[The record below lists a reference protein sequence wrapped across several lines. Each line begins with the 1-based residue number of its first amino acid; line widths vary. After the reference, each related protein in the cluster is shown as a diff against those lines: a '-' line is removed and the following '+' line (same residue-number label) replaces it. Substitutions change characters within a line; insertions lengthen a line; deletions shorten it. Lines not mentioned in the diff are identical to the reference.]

1 MSGYAEG
8 ILVLLAINVV
18 YAYAAYLPIAAGQ
31 LNLGV
36 AGFAAIGGYFSAYLS
51 TNIAMS
57 PLLAIPLGGA
67 AAGLI
72 GLAVAVP
79 VLRTRGIYLA
89 LATFALGEIV
99 RASILNLEIVGGAA
113 GYPVTAYIRLPTVAL
128 FALGV
133 TVLVW
138 LLFATRFGVAITA
151 VHDDE
156 RVADLMGLNVRA
168 FQVAAFTIGSALAG
182 IGGGLYAHHFSY
194 IEAQYFSIS
203 LSISIVLFVLFG
215 GTQSVVGPLLG
226 AAVFTLLPEVLRGSA
241 QWRYVLFAAIL
252 IVVMVVRPQ
261 GLVTG
266 AQIRRLL
273 GMRSDAEGANRVT
286 GSGPILMLDNVS
298 KHFGGLA
305 VIENL
310 SFSVRR
316 GTCTGLI
323 GPNGAGKTTVFNLIT
338 GVYPIDEGRILIDD
352 VDIAQIPSRR
362 RIHHG
367 VARNFQNIRLMPHL
381 SAMENVLIGQHCRNS
396 GFFGVL
402 QPVNLIPGNRWREE
416 ARAALSDAGLG
427 QYERATVGSL
437 PYGLQKRI
445 ELVRAL
451 MAEPRLLLLDEP
463 AAGLNPA
470 ETDALRDRITTI
482 CRDRGITLLVV
493 EHDMQF
499 VGALCSEVIV
509 LNFGRKIAEG
519 TPEKV
524 REDALV
530 REAYLGTDATEQ
542 PHAS

>member
-1 MSGYAEG
+1 MTS
-8 ILVLLAINVV
+8 
-18 YAYAAYLPIAAGQ
+18 
-31 LNLGV
+31 
-36 AGFAAIGGYFSAYLS
+36 
-51 TNIAMS
+51 
-57 PLLAIPLGGA
+57 
-67 AAGLI
+67 
-72 GLAVAVP
+72 
-79 VLRTRGIYLA
+79 
-89 LATFALGEIV
+89 
-99 RASILNLEIVGGAA
+99 
-113 GYPVTAYIRLPTVAL
+113 
-128 FALGV
+128 
-133 TVLVW
+133 
-138 LLFATRFGVAITA
+138 
-151 VHDDE
+151 
-156 RVADLMGLNVRA
+156 
-168 FQVAAFTIGSALAG
+168 
-182 IGGGLYAHHFSY
+182 
-194 IEAQYFSIS
+194 
-203 LSISIVLFVLFG
+203 
-215 GTQSVVGPLLG
+215 
-226 AAVFTLLPEVLRGSA
+226 
-241 QWRYVLFAAIL
+241 
-252 IVVMVVRPQ
+252 
-261 GLVTG
+261 
-266 AQIRRLL
+266 
-273 GMRSDAEGANRVT
+273 
-286 GSGPILMLDNVS
+286 SGPILMLDDVS

-519 TPEKV
+519 PPEKV